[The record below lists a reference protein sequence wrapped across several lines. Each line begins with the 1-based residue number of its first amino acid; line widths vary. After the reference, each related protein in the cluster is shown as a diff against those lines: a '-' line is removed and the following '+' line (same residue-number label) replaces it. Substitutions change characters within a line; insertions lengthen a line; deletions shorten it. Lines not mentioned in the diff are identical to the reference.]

1 MQGGGGVFEGC
12 VAVGPCGEY
21 LMQVSPAHRVK
32 PGGISWCCGAAEH
45 DGKERGKRL

>member
-1 MQGGGGVFEGC
+1 MQGGGEVFEGC

-32 PGGISWCCGAAEH
+32 PGGTSWGFGAAEP
-45 DGKERGKRL
+45 DGGEL